1 MKKKKEGMDG
11 GSPAPKTQTASVEA
25 LSRRTLLKATGV
37 LALGSLAG
45 TALPGCDDREDAEP
59 TLNTTFIADAVSH
72 GYNYTPQNS
81 NDQALGAMF
90 GDYLYDQVHVALQPD
105 DPQWRL
111 TKARFIDA
119 VDPGLVGNA
128 LFRESPT
135 DFTIY
140 HEVPFFGLF
149 KDGSS
154 SIEVGK
160 AMREQYG
167 PDRVAIYG
175 GVSAL
180 QPDVMAQL
188 DRLEDTPGVVG
199 LKLYPGDAIN
209 GQFQPSLMSDPA
221 TTFKVIERAQRMGLK
236 SIAVHKATVI
246 GPIDP
251 ASFNVTDVTAA
262 AKSFPDMN
270 FEIVHG
276 GLAFLPE
283 TLAVLRACPNVF
295 ISLEGPSALVIRQS
309 DAFAQIMAAFL
320 SVDPRAERL
329 IWSTG
334 CMLVHPRPFLDAFW
348 AYQFPQSMID
358 AGTPALTVQMK
369 QRILGGNLAKLIGIP
384 SSQQARLV
392 ASKPSSFARPWSGG
406 RA

>member
-1 MKKKKEGMDG
+1 MKKNDVIG
-11 GSPAPKTQTASVEA
+11 GNSQAPKTSADSAEA

-45 TALPGCDDREDAEP
+45 AAVPGCDDSDGAGP
-59 TLNTTFIADAVSH
+59 TLHTTFIADAVSH
-72 GYNYTPQNS
+72 GYNYTPENS
-81 NDQALGAMF
+81 YDQALGAMF

-105 DPQWRL
+105 EPQWRL

-119 VDPGLVGNA
+119 VDPDLVGSA

-135 DFTIY
+135 DFTVY

-188 DRLEDTPGVVG
+188 DRLEATPGVVG
-199 LKLYPGDAIN
+199 LKLYPGDVIN
-209 GQFQPSLMSDPA
+209 GKFQPSLMSDTA
-221 TTFKVIERAQRMGLK
+221 ATFKVIERAQSIGLK

-262 AKSFPDMN
+262 AKAFPDMN

-283 TLAVLRACPNVF
+283 TLAVLQACPNVF
-295 ISLEGPSALVIRQS
+295 INLEGPSSLVIRQS

-320 SVDPRAERL
+320 SVDPQAERL

-348 AYQFPQSMID
+348 AFQFPQRMID
-358 AGTPALTVQMK
+358 DGTPALTLQMK
-369 QRILGGNLAKLIGIP
+369 QRILGGNLAKLISIP
-384 SSQQARLV
+384 RSQQARLV
-392 ASKPSSFARPWSGG
+392 ASKTSNYAMPWSGG

>member
-1 MKKKKEGMDG
+1 MKRKEPMAGDL
-11 GSPAPKTQTASVEA
+11 PAAKRPADSTDAV
-25 LSRRTLLKATGV
+25 SRRSLLKATGA
-37 LALGSLAG
+37 LALGSLA
-45 TALPGCDDREDAEP
+45 AAAVPGCSGSEDDEP
-59 TLNTTFIADAVSH
+59 TLQTTFIADAVSH
-72 GYNYTPQNS
+72 GYNYTPENS

-90 GDYLYDQVHVALQPD
+90 GAYLYDQVHVALQPD
-105 DPQWRL
+105 AQQWRL

-119 VDPGLVGNA
+119 VDPGLVGSA
-128 LFRESPT
+128 LFQESPT

-160 AMREQYG
+160 AMRKRFG

-188 DRLEDTPGVVG
+188 DRLEATPGVVG

-209 GQFQPSLMSDPA
+209 GQFQPSFMSDTA
-221 TTFKVIERAQRMGLK
+221 TTFKVIERAQTMGLK

-262 AKSFPDMN
+262 AKAFPDMN

-295 ISLEGPSALVIRQS
+295 INLEGPSSLVIRQR
-309 DAFAQIMAAFL
+309 DAFAQLMAAFL
-320 SVDPRAERL
+320 SVDPKAERL

-334 CMLVHPRPFLDAFW
+334 CMLVHPLPFLEAFW
-348 AYQFPQSMID
+348 AYQFPKSMLD
-358 AGTPALTVQMK
+358 AGTPELTVPMK
-369 QRILGGNLAKLIGIP
+369 QRILGGNLARLIGIP
-384 SSQQARLV
+384 SSQQARLI
-392 ASKPSSFARPWSGG
+392 AAKTSNFARPWSGG
-406 RA
+406 SV